1 MAVQDLPHSL
11 RHIFH
16 LLRFVK
22 ARGDKL
28 FSNGAGKHFLS
39 GLLAFSAYFEFGC
52 TIHSTTNDPRSDWCG
67 IKGVGGVSGVAD
79 VVLQNIGGERLVV
92 GEVKL
97 TPEGRG
103 EGIPGESQLLAELK
117 TVQQRQSRQ
126 SIVGLLLNP
135 TALHVYLPR
144 STRKGNFRFELVKKD
159 VRSFDEVLG
168 GLDIVLGFLVEIGTC
183 IASRPSTP
191 EDARHVQ

>member
-1 MAVQDLPHSL
+1 M
-11 RHIFH
+11 
-16 LLRFVK
+16 
-22 ARGDKL
+22 
-28 FSNGAGKHFLS
+28 
-39 GLLAFSAYFEFGC
+39 
-52 TIHSTTNDPRSDWCG
+52 TNDPRSDWCG

-79 VVLQNIGGERLVV
+79 VVLQNIGGEHLVV

-103 EGIPGESQLLAELK
+103 EGIPGESQFLAELK
-117 TVQQRQSRQ
+117 TVQQRQSHQ

-144 STRKGNFRFELVKKD
+144 STRKGNFRFEFVKKD
-159 VRSFDEVLG
+159 VRSFYKVLG
-168 GLDIVLGFLVEIGTC
+168 GHDFVLGFLVEVGTC

-191 EDARHVQ
+191 EGGELREESSLLNLWLSLTPPSVSLSLSLLLLVPFIFLTHTCIITGLGRTHVKCAMR

>member
-28 FSNGAGKHFLS
+28 FSNGAGKS
-39 GLLAFSAYFEFGC
+39 GLLAFSAHFEFGC

-117 TVQQRQSRQ
+117 T
-126 SIVGLLLNP
+126 
-135 TALHVYLPR
+135 ALHVYLPR
-144 STRKGNFRFELVKKD
+144 STRKGNFRL

-168 GLDIVLGFLVEIGTC
+168 GLDIVFGFLVEVGTC
-183 IASRPSTP
+183 IASHPLTP
-191 EDARHVQ
+191 EGGELREES

>member
-39 GLLAFSAYFEFGC
+39 GLLAISAHFEFGRDWC
-52 TIHSTTNDPRSDWCG
+52 AIHSMTNDPRSDWCG
-67 IKGVGGVSGVAD
+67 IKGVGGVSEVAD
-79 VVLQNIGGERLVV
+79 VVLQNIGGEHLVV

-103 EGIPGESQLLAELK
+103 KGIPGESQLLAELK
-117 TVQQRQSRQ
+117 TIQQRKSRQ

-135 TALHVYLPR
+135 TAPYVYH
-144 STRKGNFRFELVKKD
+144 SRKGNFRFELVKKD
-159 VRSFDEVLG
+159 VRSFNEILG
-168 GLDIVLGFLVEIGTC
+168 GHEIVFGF
-183 IASRPSTP
+183 
-191 EDARHVQ
+191 

>member
-16 LLRFVK
+16 LLQFVK

-39 GLLAFSAYFEFGC
+39 GLLAFSAHYEFGC

-79 VVLQNIGGERLVV
+79 VILQNIGGEHLVV

-117 TVQQRQSRQ
+117 TVQQQQSRQ

-135 TALHVYLPR
+135 TAPYVYH
-144 STRKGNFRFELVKKD
+144 SRKGNFRFELVKKD
-159 VRSFDEVLG
+159 VRSFNEVLG
-168 GLDIVLGFLVEIGTC
+168 GHEIVFGF
-183 IASRPSTP
+183 
-191 EDARHVQ
+191 